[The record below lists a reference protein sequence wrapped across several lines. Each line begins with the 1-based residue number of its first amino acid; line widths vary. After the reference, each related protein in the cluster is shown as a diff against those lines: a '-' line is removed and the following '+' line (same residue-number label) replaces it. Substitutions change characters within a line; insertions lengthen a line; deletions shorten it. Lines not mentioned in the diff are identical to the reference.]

1 MNLMARDSLRIDS
14 RGKHALSAKITV
26 LAVTPL
32 VESERARARY
42 RAAIDRPRL
51 SMLTAASL
59 TDPLFPNKLRCA
71 AVAPAIMPSRG
82 D

>member
-14 RGKHALSAKITV
+14 RGRHALSAEITV
-26 LAVTPL
+26 LAVTAL
-32 VESERARARY
+32 VASERARY

-71 AVAPAIMPSRG
+71 VVALTIMPSRG